1 MLRMN
6 REELTFS
13 TALIHAQQIVGG
25 TEALARRLQV
35 PTEVLLQWLDGQ
47 ERPSTGIVL
56 KVMDILI
63 EERNSRSRT
72 N

>member
-1 MLRMN
+1 MLRMY

-35 PTEVLLQWLDGQ
+35 PTGVLLRWLDGR
-47 ERPSTGIVL
+47 ERPSVGVL
-56 KVMDILI
+56 LKAVEILI
-63 EERNSRSRT
+63 EERNSRTGR
-72 N
+72 